1 MVHQIIT
8 SSDSQLLPSKIT
20 SEAILRKIA
29 KAGGAWEAW
38 GQQGH
43 DPRRWALFSNIV
55 YYCRK
60 NKAQCRH
67 YTYRTQQNQKWHSR
81 KTMSVCQRWPVP
93 LKTCLVLDFFF
104 VTVMSRLRYE
114 RIYFCIPFYFFEQW
128 IYIFVFWYMT
138 VYNSKM
144 NKGMRVCRQA
154 IHMSWHVTGRLATS
168 CT

>member
-29 KAGGAWEAW
+29 KAGGAWKAW

-93 LKTCLVLDFFF
+93 LKTCLVLDFFL
-104 VTVMSRLRYE
+104 LRSCLVLDMRE
-114 RIYFCIPFYFFEQW
+114 
-128 IYIFVFWYMT
+128 YIFVFLFISLSSGYIFCLL
-138 VYNSKM
+138 V
-144 NKGMRVCRQA
+144 
-154 IHMSWHVTGRLATS
+154 HDRLQFQNE
-168 CT
+168 